1 MNSHNKNRLIILGSG
16 TSTGVPIIGCNCAV
30 CTSLD
35 HRDQR
40 LRTSIYIKTKR
51 GKNILVDTTPDL
63 RTQFLDNKLNQVDFV
78 IITHEHADHLHGL
91 DDLRPLGFGPPKKQ
105 IPIYTTANVKNLIE
119 NRFEYIFKKRVS
131 PALGG
136 GTPNLRIESVNIG
149 QKQFIEGEEFYFFT
163 YPHGH
168 SETMGFIHEG
178 LAYIVDCN
186 EIPKELLVFL
196 INQKLQLLII
206 DCLQRHDHSTHLTVK
221 KSFDYIG
228 KIGAKRSGL
237 IHMSHDLLHSDLA
250 TMAAKTLDKSVF
262 PVFDQLNLYY

>member
-1 MNSHNKNRLIILGSG
+1 MISHNKNRLIILGSG

-40 LRTSIYIKTKR
+40 LRTSIFIQTKS

-63 RTQFLDNKLNQVDFV
+63 RTQLLSNQIKKVDFV

-91 DDLRPLGFGPPKKQ
+91 DDLRPLGFGPPKKH
-105 IPIYTTANVKNLIE
+105 IPIYTTNITKNIIE
-119 NRFEYIFKKRVS
+119 SRFDYIFKKRVT
-131 PALGG
+131 PTLGG
-136 GTPNLRIESVNIG
+136 GIPNLKIEAINIG
-149 QKQFIEGEEFYFFT
+149 QKQIIEGEEFYFFT
-163 YPHGH
+163 FPHGH
-168 SETMGFIHEG
+168 CETLGFIHDG
-178 LAYIVDCN
+178 FAYIIDCN
-186 EIPKELLVFL
+186 EIPKYLLQYL
-196 INQKLQLLII
+196 IEQKLQLLII

-228 KIGAKRSGL
+228 QIGAQRSGL
-237 IHMSHDLLHSDLA
+237 IHMSHDLQHTDLA
-250 TMAAKTLDKSVF
+250 AIANKTYGNCVF